1 MPEIDEPA
9 ADRANGRYRGRTI
22 ARRFESPD
30 GFVILVGKAADDND
44 TLTFKIGRPEDF
56 WLHVAGESGSHVVV
70 LNDAGVERLPRAT
83 RDLAASLAA
92 RYSKAKGGGWVT
104 VHLCQC
110 RDVSKRRGAP
120 AGEVQLR
127 RWDSVKAKPATIE

>member
-1 MPEIDEPA
+1 MDDVPDQA
-9 ADRANGRYRGRTI
+9 VDRNAGRYRGRAI

-44 TLTFKIGRPEDF
+44 TLTFKVGRPDDF
-56 WLHVAGESGSHVVV
+56 WLHIAGDSGSHVIV
-70 LNDAGVERLPRAT
+70 LNDSGVERLPRPT
-83 RDLAASLAA
+83 RELAASLAA

-120 AGEVQLR
+120 AGEVELR
-127 RWDSVKAKPATIE
+127 RWDSVKAKPAQIE